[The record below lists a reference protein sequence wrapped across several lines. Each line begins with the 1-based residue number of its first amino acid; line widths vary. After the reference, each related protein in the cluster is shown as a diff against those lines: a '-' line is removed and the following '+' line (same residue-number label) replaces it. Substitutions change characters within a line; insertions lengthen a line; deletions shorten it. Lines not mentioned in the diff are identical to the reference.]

1 MDKAKIKTILQKEF
15 KGLKN
20 SGKIVSIISSP
31 ENYNDVV
38 KISLSLLTKAKSNG
52 VYVSLNKGAESI
64 GQDLKKDNISI
75 SRLYFIDAS
84 GSKCVNKDNVFC
96 VQGPKALTEISLA
109 TMASIDTGKFE
120 FLFLDSLST
129 LLIYNDLKTT
139 EKFAHFVMNKLK
151 GFSMVSLIIA
161 LNEEDSKQLVSVVSQ
176 LSDKVVKIE

>member
-1 MDKAKIKTILQKEF
+1 MEKAKIKSILQKEL
-15 KGLKN
+15 KGLKKN
-20 SGKIVSIISSP
+20 GQIVSIISSP

-38 KISLSLLTKAKSNG
+38 KIALSLLTKSKSNG
-52 VYVSLNKGAESI
+52 VYVSLNKGAGMLS
-64 GQDLKKDNISI
+64 QDLIKDKIDV

-84 GSKCVNKDNVFC
+84 GSKCVTKDNVFC

-109 TMASIDTGKFE
+109 AMASIDTGKFD

-151 GFSMVSLIIA
+151 GFSMISLIIA